1 MRRSPGLHAHYD
13 FKYQSGEYV
22 HRYCDIPQLAHEALD
37 MGLDHLLLAGWQKD
51 GFDRG
56 FPVIATIPT
65 WEPSRSLPTASQRL
79 TSWACTYRCT

>member
-1 MRRSPGLHAHYD
+1 
-13 FKYQSGEYV
+13 
-22 HRYCDIPQLAHEALD
+22 

-65 WEPSRSLPTASQRL
+65 WERSRSLPTAPQRR